1 MRIAPR
7 GRTRPFSFAP
17 VPIGFLG
24 SQRRSDANHSQRYQ
38 SRRAILVIAYR
49 ALEEWELLGTIQAW
63 LGAQRRRPKRGT
75 EVTIIAVLDA
85 RT

>member
-1 MRIAPR
+1 VRIILTNTQA
-7 GRTRPFSFAP
+7 G
-17 VPIGFLG
+17 V
-24 SQRRSDANHSQRYQ
+24 RY
-38 SRRAILVIAYR
+38 IVIAYR

-85 RT
+85 RE